1 LTVDLE
7 KLAGAPAVAQA
18 RKLIRQLDAQAVSDM
33 VEIVRIPAPPFLE
46 AERAQWLAERMRA
59 QGLIDVCTD
68 EIGNVLARLP
78 RSNGAADGAPV
89 ILSAHLDTIFPPETE
104 IAVRREAGRIAAPGI
119 ADNARGL
126 AALLTIARA
135 LMQAEVGTVRPIV
148 LVATVGEEGVGDLRG
163 VKHLMR
169 PGSPWRSAAAF
180 ITIDGTGLRRIV
192 HRAIGSRRFAIR
204 ITGPGG
210 HSWADFGLANPLHAL
225 GLAIGRLAELE
236 LSRQPRV
243 ALTVG
248 RAGGGTSVNAIPT
261 DAWME
266 IDLRS
271 EAGSVL
277 LETEQALRGIIKE
290 SVDVMNAQRR
300 RGTPALRLEI
310 RVIGDRPTGET
321 AVNSALVRLARA
333 ATRMIDET
341 PELVASSTDA
351 NVPIA
356 LGIPAIAIGAGGE
369 SGGTHTSS
377 EWYVNDG
384 GAAGLE
390 RAMLIVVGAAGTEDG
405 RVTG

>member
-1 LTVDLE
+1 MTVDLE
-7 KLAGAPAVAQA
+7 KVFALPSVVNA
-18 RKLIRQLDAQAVSDM
+18 RKLIRKLDAQTVNDM
-33 VEIVRIPAPPFLE
+33 MEIVRIPAPPFQE
-46 AERAQWLAERMRA
+46 SERGLWLADRLRTL
-59 QGLIDVCTD
+59 GLADVATD
-68 EIGNVLARLP
+68 EVGNVVARLP
-78 RSNGAADGAPV
+78 ATIQAAESTPV

-104 IAVRREAGRIAAPGI
+104 IVVRREGGRIAAPGI

-135 LMQAEVGTVRPIV
+135 LMEANVATAHPIV

-169 PGSPWRSAAAF
+169 PGSHYRGAAAF

-192 HRAIGSRRFAIR
+192 HRAIGSRRFAVR
-204 ITGPGG
+204 ISGPGG

-236 LSRQPRV
+236 LSRHPRV

-248 RAGGGTSVNAIPT
+248 RAGGGTSVNAIPC

-277 LETEQALRGIIKE
+277 LETEDELRRIIKE
-290 SVDVMNAQRR
+290 SVDQMNAQRR
-300 RGTPALRLEI
+300 RGSPALRLEI

-321 AVNSALVRLARA
+321 PVNSAIVRMARA

-369 SGGTHTSS
+369 SGGTHTES

-390 RAMLIVVGAAGTEDG
+390 RALLIAVGAAGA
-405 RVTG
+405 